1 MNGIRQILLVE
12 DSPADAEM
20 TMDALSTNNLA
31 NEIILVEDGV
41 AALDYLFRRG
51 AYATRTPGNPAVILL
66 DLKLPK
72 LDGMEVLS
80 AIRAD
85 PNLRLIPVVM
95 LTSSAE
101 ERDLVESYRHG
112 ANSYVVKPLDFREF
126 VAQVASLGVFWAA
139 VNRPPPSS
147 VVSR

>member
-51 AYATRTPGNPAVILL
+51 TYATRAPGNPAVILL

-85 PNLRLIPVVM
+85 PSLQLIPVVM

-126 VAQVASLGVFWAA
+126 VSQVASLGVFWAA
-139 VNRPPPSS
+139 VNRPPPSK
-147 VVSR
+147 